1 MYFCEQPSNSP
12 DFVAPGSEIRFM
24 SVQSLHAEVNNWFRQ
39 TQMLHQST
47 FRLKLRVM
55 SVAKLLPHHR
65 ALYSP
70 TARSM
75 PAVRVLAH
83 ALGQGLWTDTGWAH
97 WTGSGKIVKKAR
109 LPLSQSR
116 WVEVKKRLQ
125 APGCPSHAVRF
136 AQTARWSSHETVVI
150 GCVPSDEKTSLQK
163 ICCRCVFLP
172 FRAGHVFC
180 NCLSQLCAKSF
191 CR

>member
-1 MYFCEQPSNSP
+1 
-12 DFVAPGSEIRFM
+12 M
-24 SVQSLHAEVNNWFRQ
+24 SVQSLLAEVNNWFRQ

-83 ALGQGLWTDTGWAH
+83 ALGQGLWMDTSWAH

-136 AQTARWSSHETVVI
+136 KQTARYTPRWSSHETVDI
-150 GCVPSDEKTSLQK
+150 GCVPSDEKQVRRK
-163 ICCRCVFLP
+163 FVADACFFLVGLVTFFAIAFP
-172 FRAGHVFC
+172 NYVPKA
-180 NCLSQLCAKSF
+180 
-191 CR
+191 